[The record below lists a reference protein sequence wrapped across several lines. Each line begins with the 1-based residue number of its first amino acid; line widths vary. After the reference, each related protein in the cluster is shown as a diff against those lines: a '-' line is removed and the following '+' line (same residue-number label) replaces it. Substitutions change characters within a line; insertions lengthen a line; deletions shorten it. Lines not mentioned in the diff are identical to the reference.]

1 MKISPFLSNVE
12 PISPSGSIWRRSL
25 SNSPAIPTDHAIRE
39 GSFLA
44 SESPLGETC
53 RPLRRTMNKIAARSS
68 KNPFLEILQEILPK
82 TTKDPKLS
90 SKIIR
95 AVQKELVAN
104 EQNKAFE
111 RFCKKTPVP
120 NLEDQSIQSVEN
132 VLKSAF
138 PDSDITVKPIKSED
152 IMALEV
158 GLKDGTNH
166 YGELKVDPAA
176 PLPDDPDAQD
186 YKPKFIPFP
195 VALPGDPENVWFLAK
210 REDLS
215 NDDAGRALT
224 ALQADFW
231 ESRAGQK
238 ALKKGAERSFP
249 EFIDR
254 VQAGVLREI
263 GIKRHYKAPE
273 AIKLIRLE
281 PVDKKR

>member
-1 MKISPFLSNVE
+1 MP
-12 PISPSGSIWRRSL
+12 
-25 SNSPAIPTDHAIRE
+25 PAKKN
-39 GSFLA
+39 
-44 SESPLGETC
+44 
-53 RPLRRTMNKIAARSS
+53 MNKIAARSS
-68 KNPFLEILQEILPK
+68 KNPFLEILQDILPK

-90 SKIIR
+90 SRIIK

-132 VLKSAF
+132 VLKSSF
-138 PDSDITVKPIKSED
+138 PDGDITVKPIKSED

-224 ALQADFW
+224 ALQADYW
-231 ESRAGQK
+231 ESKSGQR

-254 VQAGVLREI
+254 VPAGILREA
-263 GIKRHYKAPE
+263 GLKRHYKAPE
-273 AIKLIRLE
+273 AIKVIRLE

>member
-1 MKISPFLSNVE
+1 
-12 PISPSGSIWRRSL
+12 
-25 SNSPAIPTDHAIRE
+25 
-39 GSFLA
+39 
-44 SESPLGETC
+44 
-53 RPLRRTMNKIAARSS
+53 MNKIAARSS